1 MKKNVLVVG
10 GAGYVGGY
18 LVDLLLASEN
28 LNVKVFDKLLY
39 EESYMKDVDFI
50 FGDVRDYNLIDN
62 HLKWADTVI
71 WIAALVGDGACEI
84 DKQQTYQINTEAVKH
99 LCEVF
104 KKEIIFF
111 STCSVYGI
119 NDNLLT
125 EESETNPLSTY
136 AISKLEAERFIKE
149 NNGIIFRLGTLFG
162 IGDKFSR
169 IRLDLVLN
177 ILTLKSVLDK
187 KITVFG
193 GEQYRPLL
201 HVKDACQAII
211 LAINNFI
218 PGIYNLHF
226 DNYTIKDIALII
238 QKEINGTQIEFID
251 KKFQDL
257 RNYRV
262 DGTRAKNKLNFK
274 PYYDLRYGINEIKI
288 LVENNRIKDPSN
300 IRYTNVEYLKIN
312 DFK

>member
-28 LNVKVFDKLLY
+28 LNVKVFDKLIY

-50 FGDVRDYNLIDN
+50 YGDVRDYNLIDN
-62 HLKWADTVI
+62 YLKWADTVI

-84 DKQQTYQINTEAVKH
+84 DKQQTYQINTESVKH
-99 LCEVF
+99 LCDVF
-104 KKEIIFF
+104 KKDIIFF
-111 STCSVYGI
+111 STCSVYGL

-136 AISKLEAERFIKE
+136 AISKLEAEKFIIK
-149 NNGIIFRLGTLFG
+149 NKGIIFRLGTLFG
-162 IGDKFSR
+162 VGDKFSR

-177 ILTLKSVLDK
+177 ILTLKSVLEK

-201 HVKDACQAII
+201 HVKDACQAIM
-211 LAINNFI
+211 LAIDNFI

-226 DNYTIKDIALII
+226 ENYTIKDIALII

-251 KKFQDL
+251 QKFQDL
-257 RNYRV
+257 RNYQV
-262 DGTRAKNKLNFK
+262 DGARAKNKLNFK
-274 PYYDLRYGINEIKI
+274 PNYDLRFGINEIKF

>member
-18 LVDLLLASEN
+18 LVDLLLASKN
-28 LNVKVFDKLLY
+28 FNVRVFDKLLY

-84 DKQQTYQINTEAVKH
+84 DKQQTYQINTETVKH
-99 LCEVF
+99 LCKVF

-125 EESETNPLSTY
+125 EDSKTNPLSTY
-136 AISKLEAERFIKE
+136 AISKLEAEKFIKE

-162 IGDKFSR
+162 VGDKFSR

-177 ILTLKSVLDK
+177 ILTLKSVLEK

-201 HVKDACQAII
+201 HVKDACQAIM
-211 LAINNFI
+211 LAIYNFI
-218 PGIYNLHF
+218 PGVYNLHY
-226 DNYTIKDIALII
+226 DNYTIKDVALII

-262 DGTRAKNKLNFK
+262 DGTRVKNKLNFK
-274 PYYDLRYGINEIKI
+274 PYYDLKYGIKEIKF
-288 LVENNRIKDPSN
+288 LVENNRIKDPGN